1 MELTGQLSALFIYV
15 QNLSSLC
22 LFQGDMPDGMHK
34 SAEGYETNPTYIA
47 AKKAK
52 HLEENETTLESCLD
66 AMFNLLETSSQTSS
80 QNSLSES
87 VRLLQCQVLAER
99 HSATKL
105 RLEVL
110 SPRKIVENT
119 NENLIAKQ
127 LHLEAMTDKL
137 GRHHSLAQQLAQQF
151 PRKANLS

>member
-1 MELTGQLSALFIYV
+1 MTAQLSSLFIHV
-15 QNLSSLC
+15 ESLSSLC

-34 SAEGYETNPTYIA
+34 SAEGCETNPTYIA

-52 HLEENETTLESCLD
+52 HLEDSETTPKSCLD
-66 AMFNLLETSSQTSS
+66 AVFKLLETNSQTSS

-87 VRLLQCQVLAER
+87 VRLLQSQVLAER
-99 HSATKL
+99 HSATQL

-110 SPRKIVENT
+110 SLRKIAENT

-127 LHLEAMTDKL
+127 LHLEAMTDML
-137 GRHHSLAQQLAQQF
+137 GRSHSLAQQLAQQF